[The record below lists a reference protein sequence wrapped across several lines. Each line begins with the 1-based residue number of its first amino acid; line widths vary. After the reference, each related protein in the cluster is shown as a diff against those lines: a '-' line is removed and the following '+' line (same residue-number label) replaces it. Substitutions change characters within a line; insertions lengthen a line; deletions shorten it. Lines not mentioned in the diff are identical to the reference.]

1 MSGRLRRTVQLLL
14 HLEDTPNRVALAFA
28 IGLFISFF
36 PLLGIHT
43 GLALAIAIAFRL
55 SRVAILTGAW
65 VNNPWTLAPMYTAG
79 TLLGCAILGVSPEGL
94 GEIDWSLHGRAFY
107 EALYEGLR
115 PYLWPFILGNTVL
128 GIVAGLVGYV
138 ALRFVLERKRAPQT
152 GSAT

>member
-1 MSGRLRRTVQLLL
+1 MRAQRSII
-14 HLEDTPNRVALAFA
+14 DYA
-28 IGLFISFF
+28 LFISFF

-43 GLALAIAIAFRL
+43 GLALGIAIAFRL

-65 VNNPWTLAPMYTAG
+65 VNNPWTIAPMYTAG

-115 PYLWPFILGNTVL
+115 PYIVPFVVGNL
-128 GIVAGLVGYV
+128 VAGVVAGGLGYV
-138 ALRFVLERKRAPQT
+138 FLRSVLERRRPALQT
-152 GSAT
+152 EIR

>member
-1 MSGRLRRTVQLLL
+1 MNRLRQMARVLL
-14 HLEDTPNRVALAFA
+14 HVEDTPNRVALAFG

-43 GLALAIAIAFRL
+43 GMALGIAIAFRL

-79 TLLGCAILGVSPEGL
+79 TLLGCAILGVSAEGF

-115 PYLWPFILGNTVL
+115 PFILPFVVGNL
-128 GIVAGLVGYV
+128 VAGVVAGALGYV
-138 ALRFVLERKRAPQT
+138 VLRSVLERRRPALQT
-152 GSAT
+152 EIR

>member
-1 MSGRLRRTVQLLL
+1 MNRLRQMVRVLL
-14 HLEDTPNRVALAFA
+14 HLEDTPNRVALAFG

-43 GLALAIAIAFRL
+43 GMALAIAIAFRL

-79 TLLGCAILGVSPEGL
+79 TLLGCAILGVSAEGF
-94 GEIDWSLHGRAFY
+94 GEIDWGLHGRAFY

-115 PYLWPFILGNTVL
+115 PFILPFVVGNL
-128 GIVAGLVGYV
+128 VAGVVAGALGYLI
-138 ALRFVLERKRAPQT
+138 LRSVLERRRPALET
-152 GSAT
+152 GPAR